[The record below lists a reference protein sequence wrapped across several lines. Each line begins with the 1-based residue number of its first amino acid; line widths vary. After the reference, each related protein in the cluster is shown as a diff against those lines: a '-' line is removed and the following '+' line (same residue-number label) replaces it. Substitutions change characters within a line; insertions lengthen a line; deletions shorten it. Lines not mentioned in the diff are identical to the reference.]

1 MDYNIFF
8 IFVAV
13 FGLQDSEVTSMML
26 PGMRYPGMMMGRPM
40 GMTPY
45 GVPRPMG
52 VMPMTPRIPG
62 MVGGG
67 LLPANPMLGVGMA
80 TGGAVMSTASGPGV
94 SPAMTPYW
102 LPQYW
107 SKEVMQIRNSP
118 LLDYQ
123 LTSLNNDFL
132 IFNGMIPES
141 NLNLADIDRE
151 LTELNNLFLDY
162 WFMNM
167 NKDQKRPHRL
177 HSSSSSSST
186 SSSAST
192 PGSSTTSSSA
202 STSSSVT
209 SSDASDSGSDTS
221 RPSRSVSS
229 PEVNKKKHRRH

>member
-107 SKEVMQIRNSP
+107 SKEVMQIRN
-118 LLDYQ
+118 
-123 LTSLNNDFL
+123 
-132 IFNGMIPES
+132 
-141 NLNLADIDRE
+141 LADIDRE